1 MPTPI
6 SSVDIYDEQE
16 FFLSLAK
23 LIMNNLYVHTWV
35 FKIDDEFNGR
45 GHACLNINHIKSLA
59 NLRKKPIATGDQ
71 LIEQISDILQKNIAK
86 KAVIPM
92 KSLHATWEDYI

>member
-1 MPTPI
+1 MPTAI

-23 LIMNNLYVHTWV
+23 LIANNLYVHRWL

-45 GHACLNINHIKSLA
+45 GHAYLNIDSVKPLS
-59 NLRKKPIATGDQ
+59 NLRKKPIQIGEA
-71 LIEQISDILQKNIAK
+71 LIE
-86 KAVIPM
+86 
-92 KSLHATWEDYI
+92 